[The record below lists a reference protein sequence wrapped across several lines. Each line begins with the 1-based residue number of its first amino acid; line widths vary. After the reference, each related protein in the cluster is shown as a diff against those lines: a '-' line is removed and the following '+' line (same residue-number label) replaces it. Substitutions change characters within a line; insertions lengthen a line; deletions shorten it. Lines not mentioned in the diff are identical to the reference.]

1 MQHRHHQD
9 QRRAKET
16 LMPGWRI
23 IENRARAKRLIQ
35 YPKRYTLAV
44 RQALTKLHLRW
55 WEQVEVWNADYKFK
69 LGAQDIAGG
78 NQFIDFLVYAKGT
91 QRRAMAILIENKASL
106 VTPAEK
112 NRWAAKQALL
122 VSQAIPLILVKSS
135 LGQQDIEALI
145 TIQLMKLRRKS

>member
-1 MQHRHHQD
+1 MQHLHMQD
-9 QRRAKET
+9 QLRAGET
-16 LMPGWRI
+16 LMPMWRI
-23 IENRARAKRLIQ
+23 VENTARAKRLIQ
-35 YPKRYTLAV
+35 YPKRYTLSV
-44 RQALTKLHLRW
+44 RQALAKLHLRW

-69 LGAQDIAGG
+69 LGDQNIAGG

-91 QRRAMAILIENKASL
+91 SRRALAILIENKASL

-122 VSQAIPLILVKSS
+122 SIQAIPLILVKSN

-145 TIQLMKLRRKS
+145 TIQLMKLRRK